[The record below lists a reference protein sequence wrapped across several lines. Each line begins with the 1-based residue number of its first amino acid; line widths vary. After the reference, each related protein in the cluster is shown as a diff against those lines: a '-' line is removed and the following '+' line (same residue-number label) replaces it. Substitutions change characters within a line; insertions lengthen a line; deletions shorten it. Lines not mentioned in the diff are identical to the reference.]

1 MPRILI
7 KSLIF
12 VSVFSSIAHATPINQ
27 IQANKTLVLNSYDN
41 NFNRKDASQV
51 TKFINPNQY
60 IQHAINGKDGVT
72 PLMNYI
78 GYMKEKMP
86 SFAGKNI
93 RMIGEG
99 DLVVSQTEESIDGK
113 PVDVSMDLYRIKN
126 GQIVEHWDAVQSY
139 TTKTPANANGIV
151 AGPRPNPNSQLDPQK
166 VREVARQYF
175 KQTWGKLNTAA
186 IDRHVAPDLIQHNPQ
201 VADGRGA
208 LKALVQGLK
217 ASKTPI
223 KVEIARILVEKDFAV
238 VHAKWTDESGS
249 YALFD
254 VLRLNDNY
262 QIAEHWDGMGEK
274 IPADNKNKRDPVF

>member
-1 MPRILI
+1 MPRTLI

-12 VSVFSSIAHATPINQ
+12 ASIFSSIAHATPINQ

-60 IQHAINGKDGVT
+60 IQHSINGKDGVS
-72 PLMNYI
+72 PLINYI

-126 GQIVEHWDAVQSY
+126 GQIVEHWDAVQNY
-139 TTKTPANANGIV
+139 TTQTPANANGIV
-151 AGPRPNPNSQLDPQK
+151 TGPRPNPNSQLDPQK

-262 QIAEHWDGMGEK
+262 QIAEHWDVMGEK